1 MRKPVYVICEQQMR
15 RSVCASAFVVRCLDS
30 IIPLFAVAEI
40 SRLKLVSVAE
50 QAGLSLNWAQTPE
63 DKFSRGEAHLHFAS
77 LMK

>member
-1 MRKPVYVICEQQMR
+1 MRKPVYAICEQERR
-15 RSVCASAFVVRCLDS
+15 RSACASAFVIHCLDR
-30 IIPLFAVAEI
+30 IIPLFAIAEI

-63 DKFSRGEAHLHFAS
+63 DRFSRGEAHLHFAS